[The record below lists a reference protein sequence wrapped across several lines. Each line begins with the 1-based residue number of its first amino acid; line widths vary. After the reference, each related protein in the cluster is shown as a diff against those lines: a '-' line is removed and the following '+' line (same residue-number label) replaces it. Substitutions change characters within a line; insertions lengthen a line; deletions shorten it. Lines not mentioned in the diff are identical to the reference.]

1 MKIKWLGQSA
11 FQIQS
16 NSDLVMD
23 PYGPKVGELP
33 SELSADVVTV
43 SHQHFDHNY
52 TKGVSGNPQI
62 IDGPG
67 QFSVKGFEIK
77 GIKSFHDDENGTKRG
92 ENTIFRISAEGLTLC
107 HLGDLGHLL
116 TPEQIQEIGSVD
128 ILMIPVGGHYTID
141 ADEAV
146 RVVSQLNPKIVLPM
160 HYKPE
165 NWPLDLPIA
174 GVDKFTELIGW
185 KVIEQADEFE
195 INESNLNSIS
205 NLVVVFKK

>member
-11 FQIQS
+11 FQIKS
-16 NSDLVMD
+16 NSNLVMD

-33 SELSADVVTV
+33 SGLSADVVTV

-52 TKGVSGNPQI
+52 TDGVSGNPQI
-62 IDGPG
+62 IDEPG
-67 QFSVKGFEIK
+67 EFSIKGFEIK
-77 GIKSFHDDENGTKRG
+77 GVKSLHDKEGGAIRG
-92 ENTIFRISAEGLTLC
+92 ENTIFRISSDGLTLC

-116 TPEQIQEIGSVD
+116 TPEQIEEIGHVD

-141 ADEAV
+141 ANEAV
-146 RVVSQLNPKIVLPM
+146 QVVNQLNPKIVLPM

-174 GVDKFTELIGW
+174 GVDKFTDLIGW
-185 KVIEQADEFE
+185 KIIEQTDELE
-195 INESNLNSIS
+195 INESSLDSTGNV
-205 NLVVVFKK
+205 VVVFKK